1 MKQFSRRS
9 AFLLAAMIPEIAV
22 SRPALAREADAA
34 LLALGHRFD
43 AIAAQMDD
51 AIEHALDID
60 WDTLYEFGRVHD
72 EIVAARATTMEGLC
86 VKARVACWARL
97 GDLDAGEQC
106 TAEDQ
111 VALSM
116 IRDLIRLYHPHLERP
131 GALRK
136 LVEDIEQ
143 NARRSQAC

>member
-1 MKQFSRRS
+1 MLPLLGISDEAPQKSASDVGIIKLGHQFD
-9 AFLLAAMIPEIAV
+9 ALAAEFDHAIDHGTNIAWETLEKFDRILTEI
-22 SRPALAREADAA
+22 
-34 LLALGHRFD
+34 
-43 AIAAQMDD
+43 IA
-51 AIEHALDID
+51 
-60 WDTLYEFGRVHD
+60 TP
-72 EIVAARATTMEGLC
+72 ATTMEGLC

-106 TAEDQ
+106 TAEDR

-143 NARRSQAC
+143 NARRS

>member
-1 MKQFSRRS
+1 MKLISRRS
-9 AFLLAAMIPEIAV
+9 ALCSVAMLPLMVTSA
-22 SRPALAREADAA
+22 EAQKCAFDIG
-34 LLALGHRFD
+34 LIRLGRRFD
-43 AIAAQMDD
+43 AIAAQLDH
-51 AIEHALDID
+51 AIEHGLDTD
-60 WDTLYEFGRVHD
+60 WDTLYEFGCVHD

-106 TAEDQ
+106 TAEDR

-116 IRDLIRLYHPHLERP
+116 IRDLIRIYHPHLERP

-143 NARRSQAC
+143 NARRS